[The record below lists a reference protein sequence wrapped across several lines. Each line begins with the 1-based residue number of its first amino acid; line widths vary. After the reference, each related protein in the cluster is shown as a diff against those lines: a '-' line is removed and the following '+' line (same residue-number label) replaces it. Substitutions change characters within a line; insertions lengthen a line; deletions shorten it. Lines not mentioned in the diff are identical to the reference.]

1 MKILHDIHTHG
12 VLSNCCSD
20 PTATTEAYLRKEE
33 EMGMKVFGLSNHLWD
48 ERVKGPSAWYKYQ
61 TIRKAKESK
70 PYLANAKNGL
80 RTMFGA
86 EGEYYGYRDIL
97 GMSVE
102 GAKEF
107 DYVLIPFSHLHMRN
121 EVMSDFPE
129 IMEARAKIRA
139 ELAQKL
145 PYLPDAQLD
154 GMVNALKEADILK
167 IFPQI
172 EPEKKTHFQ
181 KSMMDNFFGLL
192 NNAEF
197 ERIAHTVPTV
207 IAHSFAFCGVA
218 GNLKNG
224 YLAELP
230 MDKIAEGYRRA
241 AQMGVYIEIN
251 LCEVRGVSL
260 DLPNNNLLKIY
271 KIAKEQGCQF
281 TFGTDS
287 HAVSELESRIILP
300 DGTNL
305 ANAVCDE
312 MGLTPSDIAE
322 FVRDGV
328 EA

>member
-1 MKILHDIHTHG
+1 MKILHDIHTHD

-20 PTATTEAYLRKEE
+20 RNATAEAYIRKEDE
-33 EMGMKVFGLSNHLWD
+33 LGMRIFGLSNHLWD
-48 ERVKGPSAWYKYQ
+48 ERVGGASAWYRYQ
-61 TIRKAKESK
+61 TIRKAKE
-70 PYLANAKNGL
+70 AKSAF
-80 RTMFGA
+80 RTASPSLKVLFGA
-86 EGEYYGYRDIL
+86 ESEYYGYRDIL
-97 GMSVE
+97 GMTVD

-107 DYVLIPFSHLHMRN
+107 DYVLIPFSHMHMRN

-129 IMEARAKIRA
+129 IMEARARLRA
-139 ELAQKL
+139 DIAAKC

-154 GMVNALKEADILK
+154 GMVNAMKEADILK
-167 IFPQI
+167 IYPDI
-172 EPEKKTHFQ
+172 VPDTKTHFQ
-181 KSMMDNFFGLL
+181 QTIMENFFRLL

-197 ERIAHTVPTV
+197 ERVAGTVPTS

-218 GNLKNG
+218 GALKNG

-230 MDKIAEGYRRA
+230 MDKIAEGYKKA
-241 AQMGVYIEIN
+241 ADMGAYIEIN

-260 DLPNNNLLKIY
+260 DLSNNHLLDIY
-271 KIAKEQGCQF
+271 KIAKEQGCKF

-287 HAVSELESRIILP
+287 HAIAELENRIIMP

-312 MGLTPSDIAE
+312 MGLTKSDIAE

-328 EA
+328 SE

>member
-1 MKILHDIHTHG
+1 MDR
-12 VLSNCCSD
+12 
-20 PTATTEAYLRKEE
+20 TASTEAFVKKEE

-48 ERVKGPSAWYKYQ
+48 ERVKGQSYWYKHQ
-61 TIRKAKESK
+61 TIAKAKEAKSE
-70 PYLANAKNGL
+70 LAKAGNGL

-107 DYVLIPFSHLHMRN
+107 DYVLIPFSHMHMRN

-129 IMEARAKIRA
+129 IMEARANLRA
-139 ELAQKL
+139 DLAQKL
-145 PYLPDAQLD
+145 PYLPEAQLD
-154 GMVNALKEADILK
+154 GMVNAMKEADILK
-167 IFPQI
+167 IY
-172 EPEKKTHFQ
+172 PEIIPDSKPHFLKTVV
-181 KSMMDNFFGLL
+181 DNFFGLL

-197 ERIAHTVPTV
+197 EKVTKTVPTV
-207 IAHSFAFCGVA
+207 IAHSFALCGVA
-218 GNLKNG
+218 GSLKNG

-230 MDKIAEGYRRA
+230 MDKIAEGYKRA
-241 AQMGVYIEIN
+241 AQMGAYIEIN
-251 LCEVRGVSL
+251 LCEVRGVPL

-271 KIAKEQGCQF
+271 KVAKEQGCQF

-287 HAVSELESRIILP
+287 HSVAELETRMIMP

-312 MGLTPSDIAE
+312 MGLTPADIAE